1 MDEGS
6 RSENRGAVSG
16 GARHRAVLCVAD
28 CGRKSGKR
36 CLRVGARAVRK
47 GDRTVALSVFRVL
60 QFVLRAGFGTAHGAG
75 AFSCGGAALRRA
87 GLRRCGAFCGAHG
100 RVSVRRAE
108 RGRALWRRK
117 HRSENSKKASSFLQQ
132 LRPCVYLRRCR
143 AISLWKQPCGA
154 AFVSR
159 ACCIFPFARHFRP
172 KKRPYA
178 GKDRP
183 GRRKRSVRFLL
194 IRADRERQKIGADS
208 AGGLHVHGRLRRCD
222 GDGANGA
229 PAGSPRLGTCDCIGA
244 S

>member
-1 MDEGS
+1 MKDRGQKTGTQFLAGLAIGLCYVWLIADAKAASAASVSALGLCAKVIVPSLFPFFVCSNLFCALGLERPMERVLS
-6 RSENRGAVSG
+6 RVVEPLFGVQG
-16 GARHRAVLCVAD
+16 GA
-28 CGRKSGKR
+28 
-36 CLRVGARAVRK
+36 
-47 GDRTVALSVFRVL
+47 FR
-60 QFVLRAGFGTAHGAG
+60 
-75 AFSCGGAALRRA
+75 
-87 GLRRCGAFCGAHG
+87 GAHG
-100 RVSVRRAE
+100 RISVRRAE

-117 HRSENSKKASSFLQQ
+117 HRSENSKKAASFLQQ
-132 LRPCVYLRRCR
+132 LRPCVSLRRCR

-154 AFVSR
+154 SSVSR

-208 AGGLHVHGRLRRCD
+208 AGGLHVRGRLRRCD

-229 PAGSPRLGTCDCIGA
+229 PAGSPRLGACDCIGA